1 LGPGTDAEIVRK
13 RIEASGERVWR
24 LVYFEGMPFGAVPP
38 WASFAQDVS
47 AAEAEITKRQE
58 IES

>member
-1 LGPGTDAEIVRK
+1 MGGGPTRKETD
-13 RIEASGERVWR
+13 
-24 LVYFEGMPFGAVPP
+24 
-38 WASFAQDVS
+38 WAQEPTLKDVS